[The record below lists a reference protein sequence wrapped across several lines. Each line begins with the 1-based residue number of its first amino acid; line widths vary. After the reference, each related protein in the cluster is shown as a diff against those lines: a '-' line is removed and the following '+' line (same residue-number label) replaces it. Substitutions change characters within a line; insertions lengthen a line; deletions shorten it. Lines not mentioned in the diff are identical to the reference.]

1 MHVVCVEMA
10 GCALCGTV
18 DRKRRKEIK
27 AGEIRSRFKIDTVP
41 PLP

>member
-1 MHVVCVEMA
+1 MHVVCAALA

-27 AGEIRSRFKIDTVP
+27 AREIRSHLKIDTVP